1 MPVIYICTV
10 YGTIA
15 NVVQTVDVLPWEKY
29 DTFIHLIKML
39 RDMLAT
45 IKESNC
51 PECKGRL
58 TASDVTEVDS
68 NVEVSSSESE
78 PSDVRSMN
86 QTKNLGI

>member
-1 MPVIYICTV
+1 
-10 YGTIA
+10 
-15 NVVQTVDVLPWEKY
+15 
-29 DTFIHLIKML
+29 ML